1 MRASLGIAAV
11 AALMLAGCSDAPTA
25 ERVLRQQNYKD
36 IRITGFSWFSCG
48 RDDSFATGFRAKA
61 PNGETVEGV
70 VCSGWFK
77 GATVRVF

>member
-1 MRASLGIAAV
+1 MRKSIAAV
-11 AALMLAGCSDAPTA
+11 ILISAVLAGCSDAPTA

-36 IRITGFSWFSCG
+36 ILITGYSWFSCG

-70 VCSGWFK
+70 VCSGWLK